1 MQGNESTVKGIAAR
15 AGRWSAAHR
24 KTTIAAWF
32 AFVVLALFAG
42 GSVGQKQLTD
52 ADEVAGEAGR
62 AEHVIADAGLQGRSA
77 ESVLV
82 QSSKY
87 SVDDPQFQSAIADL
101 SRRLGRVSDVTK
113 IETPGHGDTPISKD
127 RHAALVQYEIKG
139 DPDTATDRV
148 DSALAQI
155 KATGKAHPKIS
166 VEPFGDA
173 TVDKAISQM
182 FADDLQKAEKISLPL
197 TLVILVVAFGALVA
211 AGVPLL
217 LAITAVIA
225 TMGLVN
231 IASHV
236 FPMTEN
242 LSSVVLLVGM
252 AVGVDYSLFYLR
264 REREERAAGH
274 DQRTALQRAAATSGR
289 AVLISGLTV
298 MTAMAGMFFSGDKTF
313 QSMGV
318 GTMIVVAVAM
328 IGSITVLPALLSWL
342 GDRVEKGRLPFVARR
357 RRARTESRLWSAVID
372 RALRH
377 PVIAVVV
384 TGGLL
389 VALTIPAFGMKT
401 KQSGPNDVP
410 QDIPVVQTYHKIQK
424 AFPGEEN
431 PAVVTIMAGDVRSP
445 QVRRAIDDM
454 RRQALA
460 TGEMFGPVETQ
471 VSKDGTVA
479 IVDIPLAGDGEGSA
493 SKHALATLRNDVI
506 PATTGKVADVNVT
519 GGTAESVDGDEQLKS
534 ALPFVFAFV
543 LALAFL
549 LLLVTFRSIV
559 IPIKAI
565 VLNLLSVGAAYG
577 VLVLVFQHGLGESLL
592 GFQNPGAIVTW
603 MPLFLFVILFGLS
616 MDYHVFILS
625 RVREAVD
632 RGMSTEDA
640 VAYGIKSTAGT
651 VTSAAV
657 VMVAVF
663 GIFATLGAID
673 FKELGVGLATAILID
688 ATVVRGVLLPATMKL
703 LGEANWYLP
712 KSLGWLP
719 RVRHEPAVEPAQA

>member
-1 MQGNESTVKGIAAR
+1 MQRNESKVKGIAAR
-15 AGRWSAAHR
+15 VGRWSAAHR
-24 KTTIAAWF
+24 KATIAAWF

-42 GSVGQKQLTD
+42 SSVGQKQLTD
-52 ADEVAGEAGR
+52 AQETPGEAGR
-62 AEHVIADAGLQGRSA
+62 AEQVITNADLQARSS

-82 QSSKY
+82 QSNKY
-87 SVDDPQFQSAIADL
+87 TADDPQFKAAIADV
-101 SRRLGRVSDVTK
+101 SRRLGKVSTVRK
-113 IETPGHGDTPISKD
+113 IETPAHGDSPVSKD
-127 RHAALVQYEIKG
+127 RHSVLVQYEVKG
-139 DPDTATDRV
+139 DPETATDRI
-148 DSALAQI
+148 DPALAQI
-155 KATGKAHPKIS
+155 RATAKAHPDIT
-166 VEPFGDA
+166 VDAFGGA
-173 TVDKAISQM
+173 TTDKAISKM
-182 FADDLQKAEKISLPL
+182 FADDLHKAETMSLPL

-225 TMGLVN
+225 TMGLAN
-231 IASHV
+231 IASHA

-242 LSSVVLLVGM
+242 VSSVVLLVGM
-252 AVGVDYSLFYLR
+252 AVGVDYSLFYMR
-264 REREERAAGH
+264 REREERAAGN
-274 DQRTALQRAAATSGR
+274 DARTSLQKAAATSGR

-298 MTAMAGMFFSGDKTF
+298 MTAMAGMFFSGDKAF

-328 IGSITVLPALLSWL
+328 IGSITVLPAMLSWL
-342 GDRVEKGRLPFVARR
+342 GDRVEKGRVPFVAKS
-357 RRARTESRLWSAVID
+357 RRAHTESRLWSAVID

-377 PVIAVVV
+377 PVIAVVI

-389 VALTIPAFGMKT
+389 VALTIPALGMKT
-401 KQSGPNDVP
+401 KQSGAEDIP

-431 PAVVTIMAGDVRSP
+431 PAIVTIEAGDVRSP
-445 QVRRAIDDM
+445 QVRQAIADLRD
-454 RRQALA
+454 QARA
-460 TGEMFGPVETQ
+460 TGEMSGPTYTRI
-471 VSKDGTVA
+471 SKDGTVA
-479 IVDIPLAGDGEGSA
+479 VVDIPLAGNGENEA
-493 SKHALATLRNDVI
+493 SKHALATLRSDVI
-506 PATTGKVADVNVT
+506 PATVGKVADVNVS
-519 GGTAESVDGDEQLKS
+519 GSTAESVDGSKQLKA
-534 ALPFVFAFV
+534 ALPIVFAFV

-577 VLVLVFQHGLGESLL
+577 VLVLVFQHGIGASVL
-592 GFQNPGAIVTW
+592 GFHNPHGIVTW

-632 RGMSTEDA
+632 RGMRTEDA
-640 VAYGIKSTAGT
+640 VAHGIKTTAGT

-688 ATVVRGVLLPATMKL
+688 ATIVRAVLLPATMKL
-703 LGEANWYLP
+703 LGEWNWYLP
-712 KSLGWLP
+712 RSLGWLP
-719 RVRHEPAVEPAQA
+719 SVRDDAAVEPAQA